1 VLRVRGL
8 TNEHVQDVDLEVRAG
23 EVVALAGLVG
33 AGRSELVRTI
43 VGDLNTTS
51 GTMELDGRPFAP
63 RSPRDAVR
71 AGIGLAPEERK
82 AQALLM
88 RRSVRDNASL
98 AILDRLS
105 RARIV
110 DRRREREV
118 VREQVTRM
126 RVRTPS
132 MEQEI
137 RNLSGGN
144 QQKVVLARW
153 LARKPQLLILDEPTR
168 GVDVGAKAEIYAVIE
183 ELAGSGMAVL
193 VVSSELPELL
203 GLADRIVVM
212 RGGRVSGE
220 LSHTEATEES
230 VLALALP
237 HEAPPLPDD
246 LRRDTPRSA
255 SGQHASPTDTST
267 DGVTAP

>member
-1 VLRVRGL
+1 
-8 TNEHVQDVDLEVRAG
+8 
-23 EVVALAGLVG
+23 VG
-33 AGRSELVRTI
+33 AGRSELARTI
-43 VGDLNTTS
+43 VGDLPTIS
-51 GTMELDGRPFAP
+51 GTMELAGRSFAP

-98 AILDRLS
+98 AVLDRLS
-105 RARIV
+105 RGHIV
-110 DRRREREV
+110 DRRREREL

-132 MEQEI
+132 LEQEI

-153 LARKPQLLILDEPTR
+153 LARKPKLLVLDEPTR
-168 GVDVGAKAEIYAVIE
+168 GVDVGAKAEIYGVID
-183 ELAGSGMAVL
+183 ELARSGMAVL

-212 RGGRVSGE
+212 RGGRISGE
-220 LSHTEATEES
+220 LSHTEATEEA
-230 VLALALP
+230 VLGLALP
-237 HEAPPLPDD
+237 HEAPVLTDGPQPDVPAR
-246 LRRDTPRSA
+246 L
-255 SGQHASPTDTST
+255 SGPPDHEPPTST
-267 DGVTAP
+267 EGVPAP